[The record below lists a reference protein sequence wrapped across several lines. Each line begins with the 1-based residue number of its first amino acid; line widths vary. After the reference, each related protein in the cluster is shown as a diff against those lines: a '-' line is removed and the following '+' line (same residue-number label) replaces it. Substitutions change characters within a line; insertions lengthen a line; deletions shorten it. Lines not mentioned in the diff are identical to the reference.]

1 MDDFY
6 NEMREIVDSLPK
18 KSAKDIMLKQD
29 SLSTSTWDSSFFA
42 RCKSFSST

>member
-29 SLSTSTWDSSFFA
+29 SLSTWDSSFLPGA
-42 RCKSFSST
+42 PLS